1 MYLENSFKNSNFS
14 LNKRLET
21 ASRLSSISLAFLINP
36 LWTNLELSIKTKYI
50 IKVFNK
56 ISV

>member
-36 LWTNLELSIKTKYI
+36 LWTNLELSKKTKYI